1 MKNKYIILAIIA
13 ILFVCSAC
21 NKEWTEE
28 QYAPYISFK
37 APITT
42 GGVSQIFVRYKE
54 AGKVTYQLPVLLSG
68 TTTLSSPVNVQIG
81 VDNDTLDILN
91 VERFHSR
98 TDLFYQMLKPEYYE
112 IPSSEVTIPAGEC
125 GSLLDIDFKLKDL
138 DLVDKW
144 VLPLTILD
152 APDYGYQ
159 PNMRKHYR
167 KALLYVTPFNDY
179 SGSYSTTTMSV
190 YFRQGS
196 GDPMVTNNRT
206 AFVVDNNTVFFYAG
220 VTDEQRKDR
229 RAFKIF
235 VKFNKDGTLTLEQ
248 EDPQLNLRVIGTPTY
263 EIEETMDV
271 DKPYLKHRYITLTL
285 EYEYDDTLEVP
296 NYTVKYR
303 AKGIMTMERKINTQ
317 IPDEDQAI
325 LW

>member
-1 MKNKYIILAIIA
+1 MKKINMIWVLMTT
-13 ILFVCSAC
+13 LFICGAC
-21 NKEWTEE
+21 NKEWTEQ

-42 GGVSQIFVRYKE
+42 GGVSQIFIRYKE
-54 AGKVTYQLPVLLSG
+54 EGKVSYQLPVILSG
-68 TTTLSSPVNVQIG
+68 TVMLSDPVNVQVG
-81 VDNDTLDILN
+81 VDKDTLDVLN

-98 TDLFYQMLKPEYYE
+98 TDLFYQLLKPENYE
-112 IPSSEVTIPAGEC
+112 LPAAEVSIPAGQC
-125 GSLLDIDFKLKDL
+125 VGLLNIDFKLKDL

-144 VLPLTILD
+144 VLPLTILE
-152 APDYGYQ
+152 APDHSYQ
-159 PNMRKHYR
+159 LNMRKHYR

-179 SGSYSTTTMSV
+179 SGNYATTTVSV
-190 YFRQGS
+190 YFREGS
-196 GDPMVTNNRT
+196 GDPMVTNNRN
-206 AFVVDNNTVFFYAG
+206 AYVVNHNTMFFYAG

-229 RAFKIF
+229 RAFKIY
-235 VKFNKDGTLTLEQ
+235 VKFNEDGTLTLDQ
-248 EDPQLNLRVIGTPTY
+248 EDPQLNLKVIGTPTY
-263 EIEETMDV
+263 EIEETTDV
-271 DKPYLKHRYITLTL
+271 DHPYLKHRYITLTL

-325 LW
+325 QW

>member
-1 MKNKYIILAIIA
+1 MKKNILLAFMA
-13 ILFVCSAC
+13 TLFICSGC
-21 NKEWTEE
+21 NKEWTDQ
-28 QYAPYISFK
+28 QYASYISFK

-54 AGKVTYQLPVLLSG
+54 AGKVSFQLPVILSG
-68 TTTLSSPVNVQIG
+68 TVMLTDPVNVEIG
-81 VDNDTLDILN
+81 LDKDTLDVLN

-98 TDLFYQMLKPEYYE
+98 TDLFYQLLKPENYE
-112 IPSSEVTIPAGEC
+112 IPSNEVTIPAGQC
-125 GSLLDIDFKLKDL
+125 VGLLDIDFKLKDL

-152 APDYGYQ
+152 TPEHRYQ

-179 SGSYSTTTMSV
+179 SGNYSTTTMSV
-190 YFRQGS
+190 YFREGS
-196 GDPMVTNNRT
+196 DDPMVTNNRT
-206 AFVVDNNTVFFYAG
+206 AYVVDHNTIFFYAG
-220 VTDEQRKDR
+220 VTDDQRKDR
-229 RAFKIF
+229 RAFK
-235 VKFNKDGTLTLEQ
+235 VYVTFNEDGTLTLDE
-248 EDPQLNLRVIGTPTY
+248 EDPQLNLKVIGTPTY

-271 DKPYLKHRYITLTL
+271 DQPYLKHRYVTLNL
-285 EYEYDDTLEVP
+285 EYEYDDKLEVP
-296 NYTVKYR
+296 DYTVKYR